1 MGQFG
6 SELRLERER
15 RGVSLETMCA
25 LTKLSL
31 RQLLD
36 LEAENYDQLPGGVFR
51 KGFVR
56 SYLGAIGLDEPQW
69 LERFE
74 ASYKA
79 SGMASS
85 DEIDWHSFAENVRN
99 GRVARQQGQ
108 TRGRW
113 LALVGV
119 LVVLSVAGWAL
130 WHFVVHPRLH
140 VSLSRAQAT
149 SPIAAPILVS
159 VPASIPVHT
168 PNRALRG

>member
-15 RGVSLETMCA
+15 RGISLETMCA
-25 LTKLSL
+25 LTKISP

-36 LEAENYDQLPGGVFR
+36 LEAENYGQLPGGVFR

-74 ASYKA
+74 ASYRA

-85 DEIDWHSFAENVRN
+85 EEVDWHSFAENVRS
-99 GRVARQQGQ
+99 GRAPRQQSQGH
-108 TRGRW
+108 RLW
-113 LALVGV
+113 LGV
-119 LVVLSVAGWAL
+119 AVMLMVLTATGWTL
-130 WHFVVHPRLH
+130 WHFVVQPRLH
-140 VSLSRAQAT
+140 HATLQPLQQHASPQAVSLAVR
-149 SPIAAPILVS
+149 
-159 VPASIPVHT
+159 PANGTLH
-168 PNRALRG
+168 A

>member
-15 RGVSLETMCA
+15 RGISLETMCA

-56 SYLGAIGLDEPQW
+56 SYLGAIGLDETEW

-74 ASYKA
+74 ASFRA
-79 SGMASS
+79 SGLARS
-85 DEIDWHSFAENVRN
+85 DEIDWHSFAENVHN
-99 GRVARQQGQ
+99 GRA
-108 TRGRW
+108 
-113 LALVGV
+113 
-119 LVVLSVAGWAL
+119 
-130 WHFVVHPRLH
+130 
-140 VSLSRAQAT
+140 
-149 SPIAAPILVS
+149 
-159 VPASIPVHT
+159 
-168 PNRALRG
+168 